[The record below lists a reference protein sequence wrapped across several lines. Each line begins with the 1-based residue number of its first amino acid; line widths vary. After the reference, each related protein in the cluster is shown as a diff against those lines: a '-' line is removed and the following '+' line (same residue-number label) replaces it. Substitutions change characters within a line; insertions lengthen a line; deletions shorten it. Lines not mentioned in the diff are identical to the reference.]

1 MKSKKILS
9 YEKKRQKYGWLF
21 ISPWLIGLLIFFCR
35 PIISSLK
42 YSFSE
47 ISLEGGLNTTFIG
60 ISQYNELFFK
70 DTEYLPALLE
80 AFKNLIQTVPLVLAF
95 SLFVAIILNQDFI
108 GRTFSRAL
116 FFLPVIVASGVVLQM
131 LNEDA
136 VNSNM
141 MYENMNTTLFG
152 ATGLKVLL
160 TQMNLPTD
168 IVSSL
173 VGVVNGVFEMVWK
186 SGIQILL
193 FLSGLQSIPGSYY
206 ETANI
211 EGANVWMAF
220 WKITFPMLLPT
231 LLVAVVYSIVDSFT
245 YYSNPVMELIDITY
259 LEKLR
264 FGYASAMS
272 WLYFVLIMVIL
283 AFVFFVLGKFIKRN
297 TA

>member
-1 MKSKKILS
+1 VKSKKILS

-60 ISQYNELFFK
+60 ISQYNELLFK

-136 VNSNM
+136 VNSSM